1 MSLRNRCALL
11 ILFVAVPVFAA
22 DKVAATVNGE
32 PIAVAELDAAIAQIP
47 APMTPLSA
55 IQKRQQRID
64 TLQLLTD
71 DLLVRQFLKQ
81 YGSKVEPAEVD
92 RQLVALAASEKAQGK
107 SLEEYLKETGLT
119 VPRIRENFLRMLQL
133 AKYVEAQATE
143 ERLRQYHESNR
154 DLFDKTTV
162 RTSHI
167 VLRVAATASTEERLK
182 ATQKLRAIRTELET
196 GKTTFVAAAK
206 AHSQCPSAP
215 NGGDLGYLVRKFQMD
230 EAYART
236 AFALKVGEVSDV
248 VETPAGY
255 HLIWVTDRKPGKPS
269 RYEDV
274 VPDVRDCFEAELK
287 QNLLAELRK
296 KAKIE
301 IKLKD

>member
-1 MSLRNRCALL
+1 VSLCIRCALL
-11 ILFVAVPVFAA
+11 TLFASAQVFAA
-22 DKVAATVNGE
+22 EKVAATVNGE
-32 PIAVAELDAAIAQIP
+32 SITIVELDSALAQVP
-47 APMTPLSA
+47 APTTPLSA

-81 YGSKVEPAEVD
+81 YGPKVEPAEVD
-92 RQLVALAASEKAQGK
+92 RQLAALAAAEKAQGK
-107 SLEEYLKETGLT
+107 TLEEYLKETGLT
-119 VPRIRENFLRMLQL
+119 VSRIRENFLRMLQL
-133 AKYVEAQATE
+133 AKYVEAQATD
-143 ERLRQYHESNR
+143 ERLRQYFEANR

-167 VLRVAATASTEERLK
+167 VLRVGATSSAEERQK
-182 ATQKLRAIRTELET
+182 AVQKLRAIRADVET
-196 GKTTFVAAAK
+196 GKTTFAAAAK
-206 AHSQCPSAP
+206 ANSQCPSAP

-230 EAYART
+230 EAYARA

-255 HLIWVTDRKPGKPS
+255 HLIWLTDRKPGKPS

-274 VPDVRDCFEAELK
+274 APDVRDCFEAELK
-287 QNLLAELRK
+287 QNLLADLRK
-296 KAKIE
+296 KAKID
-301 IKLKD
+301 IRLKD